1 MLREKAKWRN
11 GGDLRGTGKM
21 LDTETI
27 LAEGNDEIVLAQKDI
42 TRV

>member
-1 MLREKAKWRN
+1 MAKWRN